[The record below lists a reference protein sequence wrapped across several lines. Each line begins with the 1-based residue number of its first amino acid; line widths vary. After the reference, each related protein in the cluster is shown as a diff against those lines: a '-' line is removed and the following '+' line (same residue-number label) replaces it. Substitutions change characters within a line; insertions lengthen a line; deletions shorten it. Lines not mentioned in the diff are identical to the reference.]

1 MIAGMFHA
9 LYAWTSLFFLIFAY
23 VNVSEKGI
31 IYLASSCIVLYF
43 YFNIKFKVEE
53 NILLST
59 PFYQIKNQ
67 YYILYYIKCEVIR

>member
-31 IYLASSCIVLYF
+31 IYLDSGDYVE
-43 YFNIKFKVEE
+43 IKDEE
-53 NILLST
+53 
-59 PFYQIKNQ
+59 IKD
-67 YYILYYIKCEVIR
+67 